1 MESRVLLVPSQGPTK
16 SGKPVAVGYTVL
28 VLLVA
33 EAVTVFVASKKV
45 DPNDVESIVDV
56 AENQ

>member
-1 MESRVLLVPSQGPTK
+1 
-16 SGKPVAVGYTVL
+16 VL
-28 VLLVA
+28 VQLVA

-45 DPNDVESIVDV
+45 DPKDVESIVDV

>member
-16 SGKPVAVGYTVL
+16 SGKPVAAGCTVL

-33 EAVTVFVASKKV
+33 ETVTVCVASKKA
-45 DPNDVESIVDV
+45 DPNDVEPIVDIP
-56 AENQ
+56 ENQ